1 METIVVG
8 VDCSE
13 GSKRVLGWAA
23 AQARKTGA
31 RLRPVHAWERP
42 LGLSSIV
49 SGQESMDELE
59 RDARARLDSVLA
71 EASEELEGL
80 DVQGEAREGDAAEEL
95 VDAAKDAD
103 LLVVGSHGHSSV
115 LGLLLGSVAME
126 IAQHAPCPLVIVPT
140 R

>member
-13 GSKRVLGWAA
+13 GSRRVLAWAA

-31 RLRPVHAWERP
+31 RVRPVHVWEQP
-42 LGLSSIV
+42 LGLASIA
-49 SGQESMDELE
+49 SKQESMAELAQ
-59 RDARARLDSVLA
+59 DAQARLDAWLA
-71 EASEELEGL
+71 EASDVLEGL
-80 DVQGEAREGDAAEEL
+80 DVRAEALEGDAAEVL
-95 VDAAKDAD
+95 VEAARDAD

-115 LGLLLGSVAME
+115 VGLLLGSVAME
-126 IAQHAPCPLVIVPT
+126 CAQHAPCPLVIVPT